1 MITMIIMKNTVT
13 KISTVPNSKLIA
25 NTYLISKVFILYCL
39 EVMKKG
45 STPGREPRKILKR
58 FTNHGLVVPCDV
70 SILYKLVFN
79 QKKIAELSFHEIS
92 RQNKINAQEN

>member
-1 MITMIIMKNTVT
+1 
-13 KISTVPNSKLIA
+13 
-25 NTYLISKVFILYCL
+25 
-39 EVMKKG
+39 MKKG

-92 RQNKINAQEN
+92 RQNKINAQENLKNWLFEVLNIEENTIQNFCIKLGIKL